1 NLKTKISSFLSLL
14 SLVCVPS
21 INFPPHFTAP
31 LLRRSR
37 PPPIIPPP
45 IQLHHQIARPH
56 NPKNPNFASLIR
68 QVKFASF
75 GTQHESCGS
84 FNHGKCSSAKAMSRF
99 LTSQYIKRVASSIHK
114 SQGHSYT
121 NSGNNGAAAIGLN
134 IPRYKLY
141 SQYRYSDRVHTSH
154 PLYSSTKCFGKTS
167 LSRNFSVFS
176 ASSAVSHHAQIA
188 WKRLSQKCYSNTRT
202 ISPINRI
209 AQAVSLAITRS
220 HPIVP
225 GIFAFTCGQ
234 VAWAE
239 RSFMEVEHPS
249 KNSFY
254 MHAQD
259 GRAYMTS
266 LLWSVLE
273 GFILFVR
280 ALYLSIL
287 FTPSIMMAPFADSF
301 GVQFRKTWLQVVHR
315 TLEKAGPAFI
325 KWGQWA
331 ATRPDLFPRDLCNQL
346 AELHTKAPEHS
357 FAYTKKTIERAF
369 GRKLS
374 EIFENFEE
382 TPVASGSIAQ
392 VHRASL
398 RFRYPGQKVKPMTV
412 AVKVRHPGVGD
423 SIRRDFM
430 IINFVAKASNFI
442 PTLKWLRLDESV
454 QQFAVFMMS
463 QVDLARE
470 AAHLSRFIYNFRQ
483 WKDVSFPKPVYPLV
497 HPAVLVE
504 TFEQGESVSHYV
516 DELEG
521 HTRIKSALA
530 HIGTHALLKMLL
542 VDNFIHADMHPGNIL
557 VRVGQS
563 KSPRKRLFKSK
574 PHVIFL
580 DVGMTAELSGSD
592 RVNLLEFFKAVARRD
607 GRTAAESALR
617 LSKQQN
623 CPNPKAFIKEVEE
636 SFTFWGTPEG
646 DIVHPAECMQQLLEK
661 VRRHRVNIDG
671 NVCTVMVTTLVL
683 EGWQRK
689 LDPGYNVMD
698 TLQTLLLKADWA
710 KSLTYTIEGL
720 MAA

>member
-1 NLKTKISSFLSLL
+1 
-14 SLVCVPS
+14 
-21 INFPPHFTAP
+21 
-31 LLRRSR
+31 
-37 PPPIIPPP
+37 
-45 IQLHHQIARPH
+45 
-56 NPKNPNFASLIR
+56 
-68 QVKFASF
+68 
-75 GTQHESCGS
+75 
-84 FNHGKCSSAKAMSRF
+84 MSRF
-99 LTSQYIKRVASSIHK
+99 LTSAYIKRVASSIHK
-114 SQGHSYT
+114 SQRHRHT
-121 NSGNNGAAAIGLN
+121 NLGNNGAVAIGLN

-141 SQYRYSDRVHTSH
+141 SQYGYSGRVHASL
-154 PLYSSTKCFGKTS
+154 PLYSSTRCFGKTS
-167 LSRNFSVFS
+167 FSRNFSVFS
-176 ASSAVSHHAQIA
+176 ASCAVSHHAQIA
-188 WKRLSQKCYSNTRT
+188 WKRLSQKCYSYNRT

-225 GIFAFTCGQ
+225 AIFAFTCGQ

-239 RSFMEVEHPS
+239 RSFVEVEHPS
-249 KNSFY
+249 KNSLY

-259 GRAYMTS
+259 GHAYITS
-266 LLWSVLE
+266 LLLAILE
-273 GFILFVR
+273 GVILFIR

-287 FTPSIMMAPFADSF
+287 FTPSIMMAPFADSL

-346 AELHTKAPEHS
+346 SELHTKAPEHS
-357 FAYTKKTIERAF
+357 FSYTKKTIERAF

-483 WKDVSFPKPVYPLV
+483 WRDVSFPKPVYPLV

-574 PHVIFL
+574 PHVIFI

-623 CPNPKAFIKEVEE
+623 CPNPKAFIEEVEE
-636 SFTFWGTPEG
+636 SFAFWGTPEG
-646 DIVHPAECMQQLLEK
+646 DLVHPAECMQQLLEK

-720 MAA
+720 LAP